1 MGDNARGPAEDGPPQ
16 YRFQVGDRVE
26 ANVGSF
32 HPGTVVSIGYREA
45 HWPPE
50 KTVPYQ
56 IRLDEGPLIYAP
68 FDEDRVVRAMPG
80 HFVLQAAKAED
91 PEAMME
97 ALLGAGEDGLD
108 TPDEEGKTAL
118 VVAAGASVEDVAL
131 QLVGQLVAAGA
142 SVNASDFEGNYPLHA
157 AVRNSY
163 RPVAKLLLDN
173 GANIDCQSL
182 SLTEYMGG
190 NWHIVD
196 GDSRYLEDAEK
207 ADKIRSVD
215 NLDATPLMVA
225 LEEGDEGMAEFLLEG
240 GADVNV
246 RGAAGKNALHV
257 ALEEGLMGI
266 AGALLE
272 KGADAMAGHKEMH
285 GTLLHHYAGR
295 GRVPYLKLLLR
306 YVPQGAVDA
315 QENMRGMTP
324 LHLAAQRGKVP
335 VCSLLI
341 ASGASKTIQNADGK
355 TAEDLARIN
364 GHTGV
369 VELLDAA

>member
-1 MGDNARGPAEDGPPQ
+1 MGDSARGPAEDGPPQ

-163 RPVAKLLLDN
+163 RPVAKLLLDK
-173 GANIDCQSL
+173 GANINCQSL

-225 LEEGDEGMAEFLLEG
+225 LEEGDEGMAEFLLER

-285 GTLLHHYAGR
+285 VTLLHHYTGR

-335 VCSLLI
+335 VCSLLL

-364 GHTGV
+364 GHAGV